1 MGIAFIGIV
10 SVLLYGALVYY
21 VGWSGWSW
29 FQPKESTYKRK
40 IKILYII
47 TLTIVSTSFIMGRI
61 FGFVLFNILGAYW
74 MALFY
79 ILIIL
84 LPVVHLSIWLLRLTK
99 VPRHHVKKWSGIFT
113 FIIVIGLISYGSFNA
128 YNPVVS
134 SYQINIDKP
143 AGDISELHIVM
154 ASDTHF
160 GLLSNRD
167 HAERLVKEIN
177 MLQPD
182 IVLFPG
188 DIFDD
193 DIEQYMQQ
201 GINEIMAGIQSK
213 YGVYVSLGNHDKH
226 EGTMEQLIKVLED
239 SNMNVLYDEAVTIED
254 SFTLV
259 GRKDLTDRSRLSV
272 SALVNGVD
280 KSKPVIM
287 LDHQPYE
294 LDIAQQNGI
303 DLLVAGHTH
312 RGQIFPGNLITNEI
326 YEVDWGYLQKEQLH
340 TVVSSGY
347 GFWGPPIRIGSRSE
361 IVQITAT
368 FAKQISAKDVQRM
381 GQSGAEGQVLCP
393 NIPE

>member
-1 MGIAFIGIV
+1 MGFVLIGII
-10 SVLLYGALVYY
+10 SILLYGALVYY

-29 FQPKESTYKRK
+29 FQPKESPYKRK

-47 TLTIVSTSFIMGRI
+47 TLTIVSTSFILGRV

-79 ILIIL
+79 LLIII
-84 LPVVHLSIWLLRLTK
+84 LPVVHLTAWLLRLARA
-99 VPRHHVKKWSGIFT
+99 PHHHVKKWTGIVT
-113 FIIVIGLISYGSFNA
+113 LVLVISLISYGSYNA
-128 YNPVVS
+128 FSPVVS
-134 SYQINIDKP
+134 SYEVNMDKP
-143 AGDISELHIVM
+143 ADDIRELNIIM
-154 ASDTHF
+154 ASDMHF

-188 DIFDD
+188 DVFDD
-193 DIEQYMQQ
+193 DIEQYTDQ
-201 GINEIMAGIQSK
+201 GINEVMASIQST
-213 YGVYVSLGNHDKH
+213 YGVYASLGNHDKH

-239 SNMNVLYDEAVTIED
+239 SNMEVLYDESVMIED
-254 SFTLV
+254 SFTIL
-259 GRKDLTDRSRLSV
+259 GRKDLTDHNRLPV
-272 SALVNGVD
+272 STLLEGID
-280 KSKPVIM
+280 MSKPVIM

-294 LDIAQQNGI
+294 LDIAQQNGV

-312 RGQIFPGNLITNEI
+312 RGQVFPGNLITNSI

-340 TVVSSGY
+340 TVVSSGF

-361 IVQITAT
+361 IVQIGVT
-368 FAKQISAKDVQRM
+368 FR
-381 GQSGAEGQVLCP
+381 E
-393 NIPE
+393 